1 MNQCSAVRRE
11 DRAAGY
17 NRPDGRIP
25 GSHRC
30 VLEAGHEGLHDP
42 GAWKHRSKW
51 HDPTCG
57 VWFAQ
62 RQGLARSLQPQE
74 TQVYFLQRP
83 SDQHV
88 KIGYTRNVSGR
99 VKESGRD
106 NGGVILLATEPGGRA
121 REAELHRQFAECRV
135 ASNHEWF
142 FPVARLM
149 DYIASLQAQ

>member
-1 MNQCSAVRRE
+1 M
-11 DRAAGY
+11 RAY
-17 NRPDGRIP
+17 TILVP
-25 GSHRC
+25 GNT
-30 VLEAGHEGLHDP
+30 EASGTILPVEYGLLSDK
-42 GAWKHRSKW
+42 GWL
-51 HDPTCG
+51 D
-57 VWFAQ
+57 
-62 RQGLARSLQPQE
+62 LLQPQE

-106 NGGVILLATEPGGRA
+106 NGGVVLLATEPGGRA

-149 DYIASLQAQ
+149 DYIALLQAQ